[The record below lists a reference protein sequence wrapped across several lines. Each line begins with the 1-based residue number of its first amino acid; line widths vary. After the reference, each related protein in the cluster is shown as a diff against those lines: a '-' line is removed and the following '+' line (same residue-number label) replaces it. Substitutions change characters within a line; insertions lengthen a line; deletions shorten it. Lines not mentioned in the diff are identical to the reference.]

1 MPNDTPSWWG
11 LWAATLYNLFAA
23 LLPPVFGGVWVFSIM
38 DGQYDRAT
46 AFGVGAILT
55 TMWNNMR
62 DERMEKGNSD
72 D

>member
-1 MPNDTPSWWG
+1 MPNDTPSLWG
-11 LWAATLYNLFAA
+11 LWNALDNLAAF
-23 LLPPVFGGVWVFSIM
+23 LPPVFGCVWVLSIM

>member
-1 MPNDTPSWWG
+1 MPNDTPSLWG
-11 LWAATLYNLFAA
+11 LWTALYNLFTAF
-23 LLPPVFGGVWVFSIM
+23 LPPVFGGVWVFAIM

-46 AFGVGAILT
+46 AFGVAAILT